1 LKHEFNPET
10 TWLDQISSFPLS
22 NEVSSSHQNMNFVSV
37 KEESTSDL
45 VLAAAQSACESIAQC
60 MSTSDQMDDTSMQQ
74 RYIF

>member
-1 LKHEFNPET
+1 
-10 TWLDQISSFPLS
+10 
-22 NEVSSSHQNMNFVSV
+22 MNFVSV

-60 MSTSDQMDDTSMQQ
+60 MSTSDQMDDTRMQQ